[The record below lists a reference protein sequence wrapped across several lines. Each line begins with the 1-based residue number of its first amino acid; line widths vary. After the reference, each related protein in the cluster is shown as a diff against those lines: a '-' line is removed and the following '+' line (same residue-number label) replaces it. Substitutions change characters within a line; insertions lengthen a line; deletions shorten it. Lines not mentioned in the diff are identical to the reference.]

1 MRLVIPLEEIKS
13 WSDLTFKDLPS
24 IEHTL
29 HNLERGR
36 YDVFTNQAKYNLNKA
51 IETLNCAYQEK
62 LISDEQRSKGENL
75 IRNSLMTKRIE
86 HEDREYILNILYS
99 FEDFL
104 DKRLNTVD
112 EGIDYLF
119 NSGWNKA
126 EEIRIRSDSISQ
138 SITAFQNEKF
148 ANRQKLVK
156 DYIFSSGAGKYI
168 TEIANEMSERLGE
181 GFTVPNVKR
190 IIDILENQEI
200 ITTWGGWGTGK
211 RNKICY
217 PNFRLIDRS
226 LIDGKE
232 QKLNGII
239 ETRITHMFEPR
250 QAKNFNWNI
259 YEFNSNYEEPV
270 YVVAGAFFKDGT
282 ELDSIGLFSH
292 ANLEIQMK
300 KHLGYFLKDDYKSY
314 SNKDSLVAYI
324 INDIDG
330 NLVWHNEKEQRAL
343 DLIGHHSEL
352 YLAA

>member
-1 MRLVIPLEEIKS
+1 MGS
-13 WSDLTFKDLPS
+13 S
-24 IEHTL
+24 
-29 HNLERGR
+29 
-36 YDVFTNQAKYNLNKA
+36 
-51 IETLNCAYQEK
+51 
-62 LISDEQRSKGENL
+62 
-75 IRNSLMTKRIE
+75 
-86 HEDREYILNILYS
+86 
-99 FEDFL
+99 
-104 DKRLNTVD
+104 
-112 EGIDYLF
+112 
-119 NSGWNKA
+119 SGWNKA

-330 NLVWHNEKEQRAL
+330 NLVWHNEKEQR
-343 DLIGHHSEL
+343 
-352 YLAA
+352 